1 MGLQK
6 KHGKGRLD
14 KWYKLAK
21 EKNYRARSAFKLIQ
35 LNQKYGFLQ
44 KSRVLIDLCAA
55 PGGWLQVAAENMPT
69 SSLIVGVDL
78 TPIKP
83 IPKVITFVSDI
94 TTDKCRSTLRQHLK
108 TWKADTVLHDGAP
121 NVGTAWVQDA
131 FTQAELTL
139 QSLKLA
145 TEFLVEGGTFVT
157 KIFRSKDYN
166 SLLWVFNQLFKK
178 VEATKPPS
186 SRNVSAEIFV
196 VCRGYLA
203 PKKVDPKFL
212 DAKTV
217 FEELPDATPNNEA
230 KVYNPEKKKRKRDG
244 YEEGDNLLYKE
255 VPVKE
260 FIETTDPIALLGSLN
275 KFTFTDKNDI
285 ATATIIKMPET
296 TVEIRNCCNDLRVL
310 GRRDFKLL
318 LRWRL
323 AIREKF
329 GWSTKKKKEA
339 EEEKD
344 AEETAE
350 ITPMDEELRMEEDLK
365 NMHEKET
372 KKKKKEKK
380 KDNERKQKEIVRLQM
395 HMTAPMDLGLEQ
407 QAGPGDEQ
415 SMFKLKA
422 IDAAG
427 GLKEVAKGKM
437 NMVVDEE
444 EAKARAAAAQR
455 GEDSED
461 DESDEAEDELDDEL
475 DRMYEQFV
483 QTKAE
488 RDDKF
493 KAKRARREGAD
504 EEWEGID
511 GAKPDMTSDEEVV
524 AEEDSDSDSSDDDDD
539 DAESESKQRLV
550 TSLDNE
556 TTPSGSLNSEDEE
569 VASDDEKGASDQ
581 ESSSATIEDADEWF
595 DTKETAD
602 SGDEDVSD
610 SGIEIVPSNKDDMWD
625 SNEKAPSKNGKPDI
639 DIITAEAMTL
649 AHQIALGKKS
659 KADLIDDGF
668 NKYSFRSKEG
678 LPEWFLEDESKHSKP
693 MRPITAAG
701 AAAIKE
707 KLRALNAR
715 PIKKVK
721 EAKDRKKFKAHQ
733 RLEKLRKKSAMLMEE
748 EGMTEKEKAQKITRM
763 INRATKKRP
772 KQEVKV
778 VVARGGNKGVPGRPK
793 GVKGKYKI
801 VDARMKAYVIPSWPN
816 INGDS
821 TDKVHLQ
828 RQISRIYLDIEQDID
843 LRIDHGGYY
852 GRCSL
857 YTASQRHIE
866 IRVWNRH

>member
-1 MGLQK
+1 MGIQK

-55 PGGWLQVAAENMPT
+55 PGGWLQVAAENMPN

-78 TPIKP
+78 SPIKP

-131 FTQAELTL
+131 FTQAELAL

-145 TEFLVEGGTFVT
+145 TEFLAEGGTFVT

-203 PKKVDPKFL
+203 PKRVDPKFL
-212 DAKTV
+212 DPKTV
-217 FEELPDATPNNEA
+217 FEELPDPTPNNEA

-260 FIETTDPIALLGSLN
+260 FIETTDPIALLGSMN

-285 ATATIIKMPET
+285 ATATILRLPET
-296 TVEIRNCCNDLRVL
+296 TPEIRKCCDDLRVL
-310 GRRDFKLL
+310 GRRDFKILL
-318 LRWRL
+318 KWRL
-323 AIREKF
+323 AIRDKF
-329 GWSTKKKKEA
+329 GWSAKKKKE
-339 EEEKD
+339 EEEAKT

-350 ITPMDEELRMEEDLK
+350 ITPMDEELQLEEDLK
-365 NMHEKET
+365 NMHDKET
-372 KKKKKEKK
+372 KKKRKEKRR
-380 KDNERKQKEIVRLQM
+380 DNERKQKEIVRLQM
-395 HMTAPMDLGLEQ
+395 HMTAPMELGLEQ
-407 QAGPGDEQ
+407 QAGPGDDQ
-415 SMFKLKA
+415 TMFKLKTV
-422 IDAAG
+422 DAAG

-444 EAKARAAAAQR
+444 EAKARAAAAQKEER
-455 GEDSED
+455 SED
-461 DESDEAEDELDDEL
+461 EESDDAEDELEDEL
-475 DRMYEQFV
+475 DRMYEQYV
-483 QTKAE
+483 EKKAE

-493 KAKRARREGAD
+493 KAKRARKQGND
-504 EEWEGID
+504 DEWEGID
-511 GAKPDMTSDEEVV
+511 ENKTDVTSDEEVV
-524 AEEDSDSDSSDDDDD
+524 AEEDDDDDD
-539 DAESESKQRLV
+539 SSEDEDDGEADQRLV
-550 TSLDNE
+550 TSLDSE
-556 TTPSGSLNSEDEE
+556 PTTTSGLSKKAALFFDQDIFKEFGDVEEGASGSED
-569 VASDDEKGASDQ
+569 DDEDDDDDDLKDDDDGEEGEEGGAEEAEDDIPDH
-581 ESSSATIEDADEWF
+581 ESSSETIEDADEWY
-595 DTKETAD
+595 DTRENAESD
-602 SGDEDVSD
+602 DDVSD
-610 SGIEIVPSNKDDMWD
+610 SGIEIVKSNKDDIWD
-625 SNEKAPSKNGKPDI
+625 ANEKEPTKNGKPDI

-649 AHQIALGKKS
+649 AQQIALGKKS

-668 NKYSFRSKEG
+668 NKYSFRSKDG
-678 LPEWFLEDESKHSKP
+678 LPEWFLEDEAKHSKP
-693 MRPITAAG
+693 LRPITAAG
-701 AAAIKE
+701 SAAIKE

-763 INRATKKRP
+763 INRATKKKP
-772 KQEVKV
+772 KQSVSV
-778 VVARGGNKGVPGRPK
+778 VVARGGNRGVQGRPR
-793 GVKGKYKI
+793 GVKGKYKV
-801 VDARMKAYVIPSWPN
+801 VDARMKK
-816 INGDS
+816 
-821 TDKVHLQ
+821 DK
-828 RQISRIYLDIEQDID
+828 SR
-843 LRIDHGGYY
+843 
-852 GRCSL
+852 
-857 YTASQRHIE
+857 
-866 IRVWNRH
+866 VKKK

>member
-1 MGLQK
+1 MGIQK

-55 PGGWLQVAAENMPT
+55 PGGWLQVAAENMPN

-78 TPIKP
+78 SPIKP

-131 FTQAELTL
+131 FTQAELAL

-145 TEFLVEGGTFVT
+145 TEFLAEGGTFVT

-203 PKKVDPKFL
+203 PKRVDPKFL
-212 DAKTV
+212 DPKTV

-255 VPVKE
+255 IPVKE
-260 FIETTDPIALLGSLN
+260 FIETTDPIALLGSMN
-275 KFTFTDKNDI
+275 KFTFTDTNDI
-285 ATATIIKMPET
+285 ATATITRLPET
-296 TVEIRNCCNDLRVL
+296 TPEIRKCCDDLRVL
-310 GRRDFKLL
+310 GRRDFKILL
-318 LRWRL
+318 KWRL
-323 AIREKF
+323 AIRDKF
-329 GWSTKKKKEA
+329 GWSAKKKKEE
-339 EEEKD
+339 EEEKK

-350 ITPMDEELRMEEDLK
+350 ITPMDEELQLEEDLK

-372 KKKKKEKK
+372 KKKRKEKRR
-380 KDNERKQKEIVRLQM
+380 DNERKQKEIVRLQM
-395 HMTAPMDLGLEQ
+395 HMTAPMELGLEQ
-407 QAGPGDEQ
+407 QAGPGDDQ
-415 SMFKLKA
+415 TMFKLKTV
-422 IDAAG
+422 DAAG

-437 NMVVDEE
+437 NMVVDED
-444 EAKARAAAAQR
+444 EAKARAAAAQKEE
-455 GEDSED
+455 GSD
-461 DESDEAEDELDDEL
+461 DEESDDAEDQLEDEL
-475 DRMYEQFV
+475 DRMYEQYV
-483 QTKAE
+483 EKKAE

-493 KAKRARREGAD
+493 KAKRARKQGNDD
-504 EEWEGID
+504 EWNGID
-511 GAKPDMTSDEEVV
+511 ENKKDDVTSDEDVV
-524 AEEDSDSDSSDDDDD
+524 AEEDDDDDD
-539 DAESESKQRLV
+539 SSEDEDNEPEQRLV
-550 TSLDNE
+550 TSLDSE
-556 TTPSGSLNSEDEE
+556 QTTTSGLSKKAALFFDQDIFKEFGDIEEGGSSEEESEEGADDNSGEEEEGLEDE
-569 VASDDEKGASDQ
+569 DEAEDETSEH
-581 ESSSATIEDADEWF
+581 ESSSETIEDADEWY
-595 DTKETAD
+595 DTRETAE
-602 SGDEDVSD
+602 SDEDDVSD
-610 SGIEIVPSNKDDMWD
+610 SGIEIVKSNKDDIWD
-625 SNEKAPSKNGKPDI
+625 SNEREPTKNGKPDI

-649 AHQIALGKKS
+649 AQDIALGKKS

-668 NKYSFRSKEG
+668 NKYSFRSKDG
-678 LPEWFLEDESKHSKP
+678 LPEWFLEDEAKHSKP
-693 MRPITAAG
+693 LRPITAAG
-701 AAAIKE
+701 SAAIKE

-763 INRATKKRP
+763 INRATKKKP
-772 KQEVKV
+772 KQAVSV
-778 VVARGGNKGVPGRPK
+778 VVAKGGNRGVQGRPR
-793 GVKGKYKI
+793 GVKGRYKV
-801 VDARMKAYVIPSWPN
+801 VDPRMKK
-816 INGDS
+816 
-821 TDKVHLQ
+821 DK
-828 RQISRIYLDIEQDID
+828 SR
-843 LRIDHGGYY
+843 
-852 GRCSL
+852 
-857 YTASQRHIE
+857 
-866 IRVWNRH
+866 VKKKK

>member
-1 MGLQK
+1 MGIQK

-55 PGGWLQVAAENMPT
+55 PGGWLQVAAENMPN

-78 TPIKP
+78 APIKP
-83 IPKVITFVSDI
+83 IPKVISFVADI

-108 TWKADTVLHDGAP
+108 TWKADAVLHDGAP
-121 NVGTAWVQDA
+121 NVGAAWVQDA
-131 FTQAELTL
+131 FSQAELVL
-139 QSLKLA
+139 QSLRLA
-145 TEFLVEGGTFVT
+145 TEFLAEGGTFVT

-203 PKKVDPKFL
+203 PKRVDPKFL
-212 DAKTV
+212 DPKTV

-255 VPVKE
+255 VPVKQ
-260 FIETTDPIALLGSLN
+260 FIETTDPIALLGSMN

-285 ATATIIKMPET
+285 ATAAISRMEIT
-296 TVEIRNCCNDLRVL
+296 TQEIRNCCNDLRVL

-318 LRWRL
+318 LKWRL
-323 AIREKF
+323 AIRDKF
-329 GWSTKKKKEA
+329 GWSAKKKKEEAEA
-339 EEEKD
+339 EEAAKAMEQ
-344 AEETAE
+344 AETTE
-350 ITPMDEELRMEEDLK
+350 ITPMDEELKLEEDLK
-365 NMHEKET
+365 NMHDKET
-372 KKKKKEKK
+372 TKKKKEKRK
-380 KDNERKQKEIVRLQM
+380 ENERKQKEIVRLQM
-395 HMTAPMDLGLEQ
+395 HMTAPMDIALEQ
-407 QAGPGDEQ
+407 NAGPGDEQ

-422 IDAAG
+422 IDSAG
-427 GLKEVAKGKM
+427 GLKEVTKGKM

-444 EAKARAAAAQR
+444 EAKARAAAAAKDEES
-455 GEDSED
+455 GSE
-461 DESDEAEDELDDEL
+461 ESDEADDELDDEL

-483 QTKAE
+483 QQKAE

-493 KAKRARREGAD
+493 KAKRARKEGAD
-504 EEWEGID
+504 DEWEGIGD
-511 GAKPDMTSDEEVV
+511 AKADVTSDEEVI
-524 AEEDSDSDSSDDDDD
+524 ADDDDD
-539 DAESESKQRLV
+539 DDDSEDDSEGEEDPKQRLV
-550 TSLDNE
+550 TSLDHE
-556 TTPSGSLNSEDEE
+556 RASSSGLSKKAALFFDQDIFKEFGDIGGGTESTDEE
-569 VASDDEKGASDQ
+569 DDSDDAEMEVEESVTEGKNGSADGSDQ
-581 ESSSATIEDADEWF
+581 DDSSATIEDADEWY
-595 DTKETAD
+595 DTRETAD
-602 SGDEDVSD
+602 SEDDDVSD
-610 SGIEIVPSNKDDMWD
+610 SGIEIVSSKKDNMWD
-625 SNEKAPSKNGKPDI
+625 ANEKDLDKNGKPDI

-649 AHQIALGKKS
+649 AQQIALGKKS

-678 LPEWFLEDESKHSKP
+678 LPEWFLEDEARHSKP
-693 MRPITAAG
+693 LRPITAAG
-701 AAAIKE
+701 SAAIKE

-733 RLEKLRKKSAMLMEE
+733 RLEKLKKKSAMLMED
-748 EGMTEKEKAQKITRM
+748 EGISEKEKAQQITRM
-763 INRATKKRP
+763 INRATKKKP
-772 KQEVKV
+772 KQSVKL
-778 VVARGGNKGVPGRPK
+778 VVAKNGNRGVQGRPK

-801 VDARMKAYVIPSWPN
+801 VDARMKK
-816 INGDS
+816 
-821 TDKVHLQ
+821 DK
-828 RQISRIYLDIEQDID
+828 SRMKKKK
-843 LRIDHGGYY
+843 
-852 GRCSL
+852 
-857 YTASQRHIE
+857 
-866 IRVWNRH
+866 

>member
-1 MGLQK
+1 MGIQK

-55 PGGWLQVAAENMPT
+55 PGGWLQVAAENMPN

-78 TPIKP
+78 APIKP
-83 IPKVITFVSDI
+83 IPKVITFVADI

-131 FTQAELTL
+131 FTQAELAL

-145 TEFLVEGGTFVT
+145 TEFLTEGGTFVT

-203 PKKVDPKFL
+203 PKRVDPKFL
-212 DAKTV
+212 DPKTV
-217 FEELPDATPNNEA
+217 FEELPDPTPNNEA
-230 KVYNPEKKKRKRDG
+230 KVYNPEKKKRKREG
-244 YEEGDNLLYKE
+244 YEEGDHLQYKE
-255 VPVKE
+255 APVKE

-285 ATATIIKMPET
+285 ATAAITRMPET
-296 TVEIRNCCNDLRVL
+296 TQEIRRCCDDLRVL
-310 GRRDFKLL
+310 GRRDFKQLL
-318 LRWRL
+318 KWRL
-323 AIREKF
+323 AIRDKF
-329 GWSTKKKKEA
+329 GWSAKKKKEEEESKAEAERA
-339 EEEKD
+339 EE
-344 AEETAE
+344 AE
-350 ITPMDEELRMEEDLK
+350 ITPMDEELRIEEDLK
-365 NMHEKET
+365 NMRDKEIQ
-372 KKKKKEKK
+372 KKKKEKRRE
-380 KDNERKQKEIVRLQM
+380 NERKQKEIVRLQM
-395 HMTAPMDLGLEQ
+395 HMTAPMDIGLEQ
-407 QAGPGDEQ
+407 HAGPGDEQ

-437 NMVVDEE
+437 NMIVNEE
-444 EAKARAAAAQR
+444 AAKARAAAAVQDEDNE
-455 GEDSED
+455 GDESEDSQ
-461 DESDEAEDELDDEL
+461 DELEDEL

-483 QTKAE
+483 QRKAE

-493 KAKRARREGAD
+493 KAKKARKENAD
-504 EEWEGID
+504 DEWEGID
-511 GAKPDMTSDEEVV
+511 EDKTEVTSDEEVV
-524 AEEDSDSDSSDDDDD
+524 AEDDDDD
-539 DAESESKQRLV
+539 DDSSEDDEESDPKERLV
-550 TSLDNE
+550 TSLENDTRSSGGLSKKAALFFDQDIFKEFGDIEEEGASTDEDNSSVDLE
-556 TTPSGSLNSEDEE
+556 MDDAERDKEEEEDEL
-569 VASDDEKGASDQ
+569 SDQ
-581 ESSSATIEDADEWF
+581 DDSSATIEEADEWY
-595 DTKETAD
+595 DTRETASD
-602 SGDEDVSD
+602 DDDVSD
-610 SGIEIVPSNKDDMWD
+610 SGIEIVPSNKDDNWD
-625 SNEKAPSKNGKPDI
+625 ANEKEPTKNGKPDI

-649 AHQIALGKKS
+649 AQQIALGKKS

-668 NKYSFRSKEG
+668 NKYSFRSKDG
-678 LPEWFLEDESKHSKP
+678 LPEWFLEDEAKHS
-693 MRPITAAG
+693 RPIRPVTAAG

-733 RLEKLRKKSAMLMEE
+733 RLEKLRKKSAMLMED
-748 EGMTEKEKAQKITRM
+748 EGMTEKEKAQQITRM
-763 INRATKKRP
+763 INRATKKKP
-772 KQEVKV
+772 KQAVKV
-778 VVARGGNKGVPGRPK
+778 VVAKGGNKGVQGRPR

-801 VDARMKAYVIPSWPN
+801 VDARMKK
-816 INGDS
+816 
-821 TDKVHLQ
+821 DK
-828 RQISRIYLDIEQDID
+828 SR
-843 LRIDHGGYY
+843 
-852 GRCSL
+852 
-857 YTASQRHIE
+857 AKKK
-866 IRVWNRH
+866 

>member
-1 MGLQK
+1 MGIQK

-131 FTQAELTL
+131 FTQAELAL

-145 TEFLVEGGTFVT
+145 TEFLAEGGTFVT

-203 PKKVDPKFL
+203 PKRVDPKFL
-212 DAKTV
+212 DPKTV

-260 FIETTDPIALLGSLN
+260 FIETTDPIALLGSMN
-275 KFTFTDKNDI
+275 KFTFTDTNDI
-285 ATATIIKMPET
+285 ATATITRLPET
-296 TVEIRNCCNDLRVL
+296 TPEIRKCCDDLRVL

-318 LRWRL
+318 LKWRL
-323 AIREKF
+323 AIRDKF
-329 GWSTKKKKEA
+329 GWSAKKKKE
-339 EEEKD
+339 EEEAKK

-350 ITPMDEELRMEEDLK
+350 ITPMDEELQLEEDLK
-365 NMHEKET
+365 NMNEKET
-372 KKKKKEKK
+372 KKKRKEKK
-380 KDNERKQKEIVRLQM
+380 RDNERKQKEIVRLQM

-407 QAGPGDEQ
+407 QAGPGDDQ
-415 SMFKLKA
+415 TMFKLKA
-422 IDAAG
+422 VDAAG
-427 GLKEVAKGKM
+427 GLKEVIKGKM
-437 NMVVDEE
+437 NMVVDED
-444 EAKARAAAAQR
+444 EAKARAAAAQTAQQ
-455 GEDSED
+455 SED
-461 DESDEAEDELDDEL
+461 EDSDEAEDGLEDEL
-475 DRMYEQFV
+475 DRMYEQYV
-483 QTKAE
+483 EKKAE

-493 KAKRARREGAD
+493 KAKRARKQGND
-504 EEWEGID
+504 DEWEGID
-511 GAKPDMTSDEEVV
+511 DNKKDDATSDEEVV
-524 AEEDSDSDSSDDDDD
+524 ADEDDDDD
-539 DAESESKQRLV
+539 DSSEDEDETEQRLV
-550 TSLDNE
+550 TSLDSE
-556 TTPSGSLNSEDEE
+556 QTTTSGLSKKAALFFDQDIFKEFGDADEGASSDEESEEDEDGDE
-569 VASDDEKGASDQ
+569 EEEDDGEEGTDETEEDVPDH
-581 ESSSATIEDADEWF
+581 ESSSETIEDADEWY
-595 DTKETAD
+595 DTRETAGSD
-602 SGDEDVSD
+602 EDEEEEDVSD
-610 SGIEIVPSNKDDMWD
+610 SGIEIVKSNKDDIWD
-625 SNEKAPSKNGKPDI
+625 SNEKEPTKNGKPDI

-649 AHQIALGKKS
+649 AQQIALGKKS

-668 NKYSFRSKEG
+668 NKYSFRSKDG
-678 LPEWFLEDESKHSKP
+678 LPDWFLEDEAKHSKP
-693 MRPITAAG
+693 LRPITAAG

-763 INRATKKRP
+763 INRATKKKP
-772 KQEVKV
+772 KTSVSV
-778 VVARGGNKGVPGRPK
+778 VVAKGGNRGVQGRPR
-793 GVKGKYKI
+793 GVKGRYKV
-801 VDARMKAYVIPSWPN
+801 VDPRMKK
-816 INGDS
+816 
-821 TDKVHLQ
+821 DK
-828 RQISRIYLDIEQDID
+828 SR
-843 LRIDHGGYY
+843 
-852 GRCSL
+852 
-857 YTASQRHIE
+857 
-866 IRVWNRH
+866 VKKKK